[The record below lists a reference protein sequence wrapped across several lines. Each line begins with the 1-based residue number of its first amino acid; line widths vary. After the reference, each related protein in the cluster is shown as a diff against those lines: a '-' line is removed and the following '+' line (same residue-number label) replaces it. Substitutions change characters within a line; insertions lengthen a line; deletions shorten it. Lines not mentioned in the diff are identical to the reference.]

1 MKLAVIPARGGSK
14 RIPGKNIMPF
24 CGLPMIAYALE
35 AVERS
40 GVFDKIHVSTDSE
53 EIRDVAVKLGF
64 EVDFMRDPA
73 LADDFTGLV
82 PVLRWVVDEYRKRGQ
97 VFSEICCMMPNAPL
111 VLSHDVEAAYQT
123 FSAHAGEHPLLV
135 YARYPVPIEWAFRR
149 DESGLMSAVSP
160 ESLTIRSQD
169 LAHAYY
175 ECGPFTWWRAEH
187 LLQDNPLTG
196 KVLSYIM
203 PTERAV
209 DIDTVEDLAYAEQL
223 YRLMTATPA
232 SPPST

>member
-14 RIPGKNIMPF
+14 RIPGKNIIPF
-24 CGLPMIAYALE
+24 CGRPMIAYALD

-40 GVFDKIHVSTDSE
+40 GLFDKIHVSTDSE
-53 EIRDVAVKLGF
+53 EIRDVVTKLGY

-97 VFSEICCMMPNAPL
+97 EYSQVCCMMPNAPL
-111 VLSHDVEAAYQT
+111 VRSADVVEA
-123 FSAHAGEHPLLV
+123 FDIFERSAGKHPLLV

-149 DESGLMSAVSP
+149 DENGLMEAASP
-160 ESLTIRSQD
+160 SSLLVRSQD
-169 LAHAYY
+169 LEHAYY
-175 ECGPFTWWRAEH
+175 ECGPFNWWGSEQ
-187 LLQDNPLTG
+187 LQQENPLVG

-209 DIDTVEDLAYAEQL
+209 DIDTPEDMAYAERL
-223 YRLMTATPA
+223 FRLMAGT
-232 SPPST
+232 